1 MSARILVVDDLE
13 ANRRLLEA
21 KLGADYYDVLTAQ
34 RGEEAVQLAKREKPD
49 LILLDV
55 MMPGGIDGYE
65 ACRRLKTMPETR
77 HIPVVILTTLDDRE
91 NKLRGLQAGA
101 EEFLT
106 KPFDDVQ
113 LMARVKSLLALKI
126 VGDELRAREANGRRL
141 GVIGDD
147 AFADPL
153 ERHRAIAGNVL
164 VVDDNATQI
173 KRIKA
178 ALGEEHRVTML
189 GEADA
194 VAAPDLVVVSV
205 TAKSFDG
212 FRIVA
217 RMRSGEPTRHLPIL
231 AVVEADDRQR
241 AVRALE
247 LGAHDIITRPVD
259 EEELVAR
266 ARTLIR
272 RKRYMDALRAR
283 LDQGLELAITD
294 QLTGL
299 YNRRF
304 LFGQLAP
311 LVQRAQCGGEKVS
324 VMTID
329 IDHFKRLNDT
339 FGHDAGDSVLR
350 DFAVRLGSNTRP
362 SDFACRMG
370 GEEFVVIM
378 PRTSG
383 DIACLAAERLR
394 RSVCASPFAVPGV
407 AEQLEVT
414 VSIGVACAEAS
425 DESVETLLKRA
436 DDALYEA
443 KRTGRNRVIGR
454 SADHGELNAARSA
467 R

>member
-21 KLGADYYDVLTAQ
+21 KLTAEYYDVLTAR
-34 RGEEAVQLAKREKPD
+34 RGEEGVQIAKREKPD

-65 ACRRLKTMPETR
+65 ACRRIKAQAETK
-77 HIPVVILTTLDDRE
+77 HIPVIILTTLDDRD

-106 KPFDDVQ
+106 KPIDDVH
-113 LMARVKSLLALKI
+113 LIARVKSLLGLKVVI
-126 VGDELRAREANGRRL
+126 DELRAREANGRRL
-141 GVIGDD
+141 GVIGEDLRP
-147 AFADPL
+147 DPL
-153 ERHRAIAGNVL
+153 DQHRLVAGNVL
-164 VVDDNATQI
+164 VVDDNAHQV
-173 KRIKA
+173 KAIKA
-178 ALGEEHRVTML
+178 ALGVEHRVAVMG
-189 GEADA
+189 GEDGAGP
-194 VAAPDLVVVSV
+194 PDLVVVSV

-212 FRIVA
+212 FRVIA

-231 AVVEADDRQR
+231 AVVEPDDRAR

-247 LGAHDIITRPVD
+247 LGAHDIIARPID
-259 EEELVAR
+259 DEELVAR
-266 ARTLIR
+266 ARTLMR
-272 RKRYMDALRAR
+272 RKRYMDALRTR
-283 LDQGLELAITD
+283 LDQSLELAITD

-304 LFGQLAP
+304 VMAQLVP
-311 LVQRAQCGGEKVS
+311 LVQRAQCGGEAVS

-329 IDHFKRLNDT
+329 IDHFKRCNDT
-339 FGHDAGDSVLR
+339 FGHDVGDRVLQE
-350 DFAVRLGSNTRP
+350 FAVRLGSNVRP

-394 RSVCASPFAVPGV
+394 RSICGAPFNAPG
-407 AEQLEVT
+407 LPHPLDVT
-414 VSIGVACAEAS
+414 VSIGVACSSGADDSA
-425 DESVETLLKRA
+425 DALLKRA
-436 DDALYEA
+436 DEGLYEA
-443 KRTGRNRVIGR
+443 KRAGRNRVIGKTASR
-454 SADHGELNAARSA
+454 AA
-467 R
+467 

>member
-49 LILLDV
+49 LILMDV

-65 ACRRLKTMPETR
+65 ACRRLKAMPETK
-77 HIPVVILTTLDDRE
+77 HIPVVILTTLDDRD

-106 KPFDDVQ
+106 KPIDDIQ
-113 LMARVKSLLALKI
+113 LMARVKSLLGLKI
-126 VGDELRAREANGRRL
+126 VIDELRAREANGRRL
-141 GVIGDD
+141 GVID
-147 AFADPL
+147 AESRDPL
-153 ERHRAIAGNVL
+153 EQHRLVAGNVL

-173 KRIKA
+173 KSIKS
-178 ALGEEHRVTML
+178 ALGLEHRVSVM
-189 GEADA
+189 GVDEAA
-194 VAAPDLVVVSV
+194 GPPDLCVVAV
-205 TAKSFDG
+205 TSRSFDG
-212 FRIVA
+212 FRVIA
-217 RMRSGEPTRHLPIL
+217 RIRSGEATRHLPIL
-231 AVVEADDRQR
+231 AVVEPDDRAR
-241 AVRALE
+241 IVRALE
-247 LGAHDIITRPVD
+247 LGAHDVIGRPID

-266 ARTLIR
+266 ARTLMR
-272 RKRYMDALRAR
+272 RKRYVDALRTR
-283 LDQGLELAITD
+283 LDQSLELAITD

-304 LFGQLAP
+304 LFSQLAP
-311 LVQRAQCGGEKVS
+311 LVQRAQCGGDQVS

-339 FGHDAGDSVLR
+339 YGHDVGDSVLR
-350 DFAVRLGSNTRP
+350 DFAVRLGTNTRP

-378 PRTSG
+378 PRTGG

-394 RSVCASPFAVPGV
+394 RSVCASPFVVPGH
-407 AEQLEVT
+407 AQALDVT
-414 VSIGVACAEAS
+414 VSIGVACTGDGEENA
-425 DESVETLLKRA
+425 ETLLKRA
-436 DDALYEA
+436 DEGLYEA
-443 KRTGRNRVIGR
+443 KRAGRNRVIGKGA
-454 SADHGELNAARSA
+454 SQAA
-467 R
+467 